1 MTKLRAAVGC
11 VWCIM
16 SIGVMTSPV
25 RADERLNSE
34 FRMAAGMGQ
43 LERVQDFVKQ
53 GAEVN
58 SRGPSAG
65 NVPAGATALML
76 AAARDHLEVVKFLV
90 SKGARVNQ
98 ADDGGGTALIYA
110 VWKGYKDIVAF
121 LLKSGADVY
130 ARTKDGRTPLSVA
143 RQFGHGEIERMLKA
157 AAEK

>member
-1 MTKLRAAVGC
+1 
-11 VWCIM
+11 
-16 SIGVMTSPV
+16 
-25 RADERLNSE
+25 
-34 FRMAAGMGQ
+34 
-43 LERVQDFVKQ
+43 
-53 GAEVN
+53 
-58 SRGPSAG
+58 
-65 NVPAGATALML
+65 ML